1 MTRGD
6 IVLNKHALVGSGSV
20 VMSCTLGVAAS
31 VRALSVVGKNV
42 ADFDV
47 VKGITGHQGR
57 LETT

>member
-1 MTRGD
+1 
-6 IVLNKHALVGSGSV
+6 
-20 VMSCTLGVAAS
+20 MSCTLGVAAS